1 MTLFSF
7 QKLLGNLMMPAG
19 LVWLLL
25 IAVCGVYLRRRQWG
39 TALLLTLATLGYTA
53 AGNFYLG
60 ATLMA
65 GLERQLPPVNLDTVA
80 PFDAVCVLGGG
91 CDEDP
96 WGDPQLS
103 SAGDRVFL
111 AARLW
116 HQGKARLLV
125 TSGMNL
131 DGVKGLEDSGEQT
144 RALWRQVG
152 VPDSAILV
160 VKEPCWITRDEIG
173 AYRRLHDRFGWKRM
187 ALLSTASHL
196 PRALVQAERAG
207 LAMTPLGADWQGR
220 SHPFEAQYLVPQGTG
235 FRLVQLACW
244 EILGR
249 WAGR

>member
-1 MTLFSF
+1 MLLFSF
-7 QKLLGNLMMPAG
+7 QKLLGHLLMPAG
-19 LVWLLL
+19 LLWLMLL
-25 IAVCGVYLRRRQWG
+25 GLCGFCLRRRQWA
-39 TALLLTLATLGYTA
+39 TALLLVLATLAYTA

-60 ATLMA
+60 AALMA
-65 GLERQLPPVNLDTVA
+65 RLERAVPYVDLATVA

-91 CDEDP
+91 ADEDP
-96 WGDPQLS
+96 RGEPELGT
-103 SAGDRVFL
+103 AGDRIFL

-125 TSGMNL
+125 TSGMSR
-131 DGVKGLEDSGEQT
+131 DGVNGLQDGGEQT

-196 PRALVQAERAG
+196 PRAMVQAERAG

-220 SHPFEAQYLVPQGTG
+220 AHPFEIRYLVPQGTG